1 MPKRAP
7 KNAASTTS
15 STKKVVK
22 TTVRPS
28 GKDDERS
35 VYFLSLTVRNIRCFG
50 DEPQTLN
57 LRTEDNRWAPW
68 TIILGNNGVGKSTLL
83 QLLCSVSGF
92 PKARDPFH
100 FAPFVLKDDSAP
112 SFVRIGIERISGYE
126 LLELEPL
133 EDQTIPAV
141 VPWCAV
147 DICLMANSTP
157 ETASVIR
164 VASFGY
170 DSTSRTVSLS
180 DVPSSARVNVFG
192 YGPWRRVARS
202 ALARSDSSSKKDHLL
217 NESADLIN
225 AEEWLLR
232 LDYSSLRVKGDR
244 KLARR
249 EHQVRDVLIELLP
262 DVTDLRIAWSDDP
275 TPAPSV
281 EFLTPFGWVPLQ
293 ALGYGY
299 QSLIAWVVDFAARMF
314 DAYPE
319 SLNPLAEPAVCL
331 IDEIDLHLHPTW
343 QRKVMRYLSD
353 RFPKTQFIATAH
365 SPLIVQSAPEI
376 GANVAVLRREG
387 DHVVILN
394 NPVDVMGWRADQ
406 ILSSELFDEVPLR
419 SDTVQAVVNERTRL
433 LSKPKLAAAEKARLK
448 ELDAQ
453 VNALPV
459 GSTAKDRA
467 VTQQLKAAVELLD
480 RVTAKRP

>member
-1 MPKRAP
+1 MPKRVS
-7 KNAASTTS
+7 KSTAATKA
-15 STKKVVK
+15 STKKIVE
-22 TTVRPS
+22 TTVRPPDKA
-28 GKDDERS
+28 GERS

-50 DEPQTLN
+50 NTPQTLN
-57 LRTEDNRWAPW
+57 LRTEADHWAPW

-83 QLLCSVSGF
+83 QLLCSANVIQRPQDSINF
-92 PKARDPFH
+92 DPF
-100 FAPFVLKDDSAP
+100 FTEGSSP
-112 SFVRIGIERISGYE
+112 SFVRKGVDAESIDE
-126 LLELEPL
+126 LIQLDQLEN
-133 EDQTIPAV
+133 QITSTV
-141 VPWCAV
+141 FPWCAV
-147 DICLMANSTP
+147 DMCLTANSTADV
-157 ETASVIR
+157 ASVIR
-164 VASFGY
+164 VAAVGNEWASRSFISSG
-170 DSTSRTVSLS
+170 DTSG
-180 DVPSSARVNVFG
+180 ARLHVFG
-192 YGPWRRVARS
+192 YGPWRRVERS
-202 ALARSDSSSKKDHLL
+202 TLARSDLSSKRSHLL
-217 NESADLIN
+217 NENADLIN

-232 LDYSSLRVKGDR
+232 LDYSNARLRGDR

-262 DVTDLRIAWSDDP
+262 DVNDLRIAWSNDS

-281 EFLTPFGWVPLQ
+281 EFLTPFGWIRLQ

-314 DAYPE
+314 EAYPE
-319 SLNPLAEPAVCL
+319 SLNPLVEPAVCL

-433 LSKPKLAAAEKARLK
+433 LSKPKLAPAEKARLK

-453 VNALPV
+453 VNALPA
-459 GSTAKDRA
+459 GSTANDREVA
-467 VTQQLKAAVELLD
+467 QQLKSAVDLLD
-480 RVTAKRP
+480 RVTANQR